1 MVSFD
6 LTNKSF
12 KRRELFFFHRVKM
25 RSIRNSWFLLKN
37 KQVVIRRQESKK
49 SKFQDVESFH
59 KNSSCSVNR
68 EISILSNST
77 ILILIIV
84 ESNDSCKLLIFS
96 FSF

>member
-1 MVSFD
+1 
-6 LTNKSF
+6 
-12 KRRELFFFHRVKM
+12 M

-37 KQVVIRRQESKK
+37 KQVVIRRQEKSKK
-49 SKFQDVESFH
+49 IRSKFQDVESFH

>member
-1 MVSFD
+1 
-6 LTNKSF
+6 
-12 KRRELFFFHRVKM
+12 M

-37 KQVVIRRQESKK
+37 KQVVIRRQEKSKK
-49 SKFQDVESFH
+49 IRSKFQDVESFH
-59 KNSSCSVNR
+59 KILKCPTTTSNSTFSSCSVNR
-68 EISILSNST
+68 EISIPSNST

>member
-1 MVSFD
+1 
-6 LTNKSF
+6 
-12 KRRELFFFHRVKM
+12 M

-37 KQVVIRRQESKK
+37 KQIVIRRQEKSKK
-49 SKFQDVESFH
+49 IRSKFQDVESFH